1 MFNFEKTKEFVATHK
16 QAILNTAAVVS
27 IAVISPAALAVE
39 GAFDP
44 AASANAVATTLVT
57 YISGIVA
64 AAFVV
69 LTAKVGASAS
79 IGLVKS
85 LIGQA
90 AS

>member
-1 MFNFEKTKEFVATHK
+1 MFEKSKEFVATHK

-27 IAVISPAALAVE
+27 VAVISPAAFAE
-39 GAFDP
+39 AGAGAFDP